1 MTDVPKYG
9 EVPGWASWLRERRLA
24 QNLSLEDA
32 AAQLRLPQQ
41 ILEGVERGEIHPL
54 RGLGATELDGYLFLV
69 KVGLGELVEKVYG
82 HAYLDDDVERMP
94 IEVLRDLLRYYR
106 GRAAALA
113 EEKEAIIDAAL
124 VFVPLGIA
132 DGELKEDVVKQAQ
145 KRPPKK
151 LARGMWGFF
160 LATTSGE
167 ARLPLFRTPFSS
179 KNPN

>member
-9 EVPGWASWLRERRLA
+9 EAPGWASWLRERRLA
-24 QNLSLEDA
+24 QNLPLEDV
-32 AAQLRLPQQ
+32 AAQLQLPQEV
-41 ILEGVERGEIHPL
+41 LEGVERGEIHPL
-54 RGLGATELDGYLFLV
+54 RGLSATELDGYLFLV
-69 KVGLGELVEKVYG
+69 KVGLDELVEEVYG
-82 HAYLDDDVERMP
+82 HTYLDDDVERMP

-132 DGELKEDVVKQAQ
+132 DGELKEDVVREAQ
-145 KRPPKK
+145 KRPQKR
-151 LARGMWGFF
+151 LTRGMWGFF

-167 ARLPLFRTPFSS
+167 ARLPLFRAPFANRAS
-179 KNPN
+179 N

>member
-1 MTDVPKYG
+1 MTEAPTPPDTPR
-9 EVPGWASWLRERRLA
+9 WASWLRERRLA
-24 QNLSLEDA
+24 QNLPLEDV
-32 AAQLRLPQQ
+32 AAQLQLPQEV
-41 ILEGVERGEIHPL
+41 LEGVERGEIHPL
-54 RGLGATELDGYLFLV
+54 RGLSATELDGYLFLV

-132 DGELKEDVVKQAQ
+132 DGELKEDVFKEAQ
-145 KRPPKK
+145 KRPPKR
-151 LARGMWGFF
+151 LTRGMWGFF

-167 ARLPLFRTPFSS
+167 ARLPLFRAPFSS